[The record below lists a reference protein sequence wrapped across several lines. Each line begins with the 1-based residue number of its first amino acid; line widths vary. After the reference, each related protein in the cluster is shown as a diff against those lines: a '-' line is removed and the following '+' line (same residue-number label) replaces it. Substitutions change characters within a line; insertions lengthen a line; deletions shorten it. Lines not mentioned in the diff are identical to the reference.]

1 MRVRADTNGTSG
13 FVKAFVVAV
22 LAFFVVFAI
31 LIPLLLIAISWD
43 TETPGVDCRIVAN
56 KLLPECLAS
65 TIEECFDVYM
75 CAAPFCAG
83 LEREFYTGPSN
94 TLDVGACHAGTE
106 QCFNASIVIVVP
118 EETPA
123 AEVCTNATL
132 DRNCNGLPGC
142 LDPVCFSNPFCA
154 DDNVTFCILTG
165 CSEAFCV
172 NASRNCTGACTVGL
186 EGCDAS
192 NVPYNC
198 TAPLEVFPPVGDT
211 CSTGSGFC
219 LANGT
224 YQCDSSGNGTVCVTN
239 VPPGDVSVVNVITVD
254 EYSTSTWIFEINANF
269 SLCND
274 SNAELFSYIVR
285 YGWFSPG
292 GEDSAA
298 YMNVY
303 PLDVQVTGDC
313 TLNPDF
319 FDYGTQPD
327 LDAGEFLVPP
337 VEPVAFLNS
346 PVVGGSCNIIITAD
360 SAYFHG
366 YGSYEGGEFGGCVIE
381 AANTTQRNHEVA
393 VVINGNTVSESVA
406 PFTRCPVDMKHQVS
420 INEDAPSPLRIRST
434 FGWAV
439 FDYASSMSMLMTSSE
454 FAGGPLVNCI
464 LTASSPECI
473 AFGTSGQIYLISS
486 FTSNLGIIASLPS
499 RCIVTSSCL
508 FSAPP
513 GDFSTFASTFVVN
526 SYFPRVGPYK
536 DSSTYGFD
544 VFGHQR
550 FETSDPFPPPSHMII
565 QQSTTNNITL
575 SGVTFT
581 AAPNCDDGILNQDET
596 DIDCG
601 GLICLP
607 CVNGDT
613 CTIDDD
619 CMSRNC
625 TGTCV

>member
-1 MRVRADTNGTSG
+1 MRIRPNEQTHATYVRAFLLALFLL
-13 FVKAFVVAV
+13 FVTGI
-22 LAFFVVFAI
+22 I
-31 LIPLLLIAISWD
+31 LVPLLLIATSFRVK
-43 TETPGVDCRIVAN
+43 TPDVNCALPEN
-56 KLLPECLAS
+56 KLTPTCIDS

-75 CAAPFCAG
+75 CAAAFCAG

-106 QCFNASIVIVVP
+106 QCINSTVVILVP

-132 DRNCNGLPGC
+132 DRNCNGLAGC
-142 LDPVCFSNPFCA
+142 LDPVCFSNPFCV
-154 DDNVTFCILTG
+154 DDNVTFCIITG
-165 CSEAFCV
+165 CSEAFCANV
-172 NASRNCTGACTVGL
+172 SRNCTGACADGL
-186 EGCDAS
+186 EGCDAF

-198 TAPLEVFPPVGDT
+198 TAPLEVFPPVGDS
-211 CSTGSGFC
+211 CSTGAGVC

-224 YQCDSSGNGTVCVTN
+224 YQCDSFGNGTVCVTN
-239 VPPGDVSVVNVITVD
+239 VPPGDVSVVNVITFD
-254 EYSTSTWIFEINANF
+254 EYATSIWIFEINANF
-269 SLCND
+269 SLCNNSD
-274 SNAELFSYIVR
+274 AEVFSDVVR

-313 TLNPDF
+313 TLNPNF

-327 LDAGEFLVPP
+327 LNAGEFLVPS

-346 PVVGGSCNIIITAD
+346 PVVGGTCNIVITAD
-360 SAYFHG
+360 SSYFHG
-366 YGSYEGGEFGGCVIE
+366 YGSYAAGEFGGCVIE
-381 AANTTQRNHEVA
+381 AANTTQRNHEVSI
-393 VVINGNTVSESVA
+393 VINGNTVSESVA
-406 PFTRCPVDMKHQVS
+406 PFTRCPVDMRHQVS
-420 INEDAPSPLRIRST
+420 INEAAPSPLRIRST

-439 FDYASSMSMLMTSSE
+439 FNYASPMSMLMTSSE
-454 FAGGPLVNCI
+454 FAGGPLVSCI
-464 LTASSPECI
+464 IAASSPDCT
-473 AFGTSGQIYLISS
+473 AFGTSGAFYLISS
-486 FTSNLGIIASLPS
+486 FPPNSGTVVTMPS
-499 RCIVTSSCL
+499 RCISTSSCL

-513 GDFSTFASTFVVN
+513 GDFSTSASTFVVN
-526 SYFPRVGPYK
+526 TYFPRVGPYK

-544 VFGHQR
+544 AFGHER
-550 FETSDPFPPPSHMII
+550 FETSDPFPPPEQMII

-613 CTIDDD
+613 CAVDDD
-619 CMSRNC
+619 CMSRDC